1 MLVGLLGGRAAEEIV
16 FDTVTTGAANDI
28 EKATNIAK
36 SMVTQ
41 YGMSEKFGLIG
52 LATVE
57 SKYLDGTAS
66 MNCSDVTAAEVDA
79 EVMRILKEG
88 YQKAKE
94 LLQENRDIMDK
105 IAAHL
110 IEKETITGKEFM
122 QIFRKE
128 KGIPE
133 PEEKNEEASGGEK
146 IEGEQ
151 EAEGDGL

>member
-1 MLVGLLGGRAAEEIV
+1 MK
-16 FDTVTTGAANDI
+16 D
-28 EKATNIAK
+28 
-36 SMVTQ
+36 
-41 YGMSEKFGLIG
+41 EKFGLIG

-57 SKYLDGTAS
+57 SKYLDGTAT

-79 EVMRILKEG
+79 EVMRILKES

-94 LLQENRDIMDK
+94 LLEENRDIMDK

-133 PEEKNEEASGGEK
+133 PEEKEEGKDEGLSGGLESGEEATVEDD
-146 IEGEQ
+146 E
-151 EAEGDGL
+151 L